1 MKKYINML
9 LAIAAF
15 TGLVSCNDDF
25 LDLEPKGSVTEASA
39 FATFETCTD
48 YSLNLYNVFNGP
60 NVNAAAVYF
69 QGPTVN
75 YSSGLGSSQR
85 DIWSG
90 LLTQYT
96 NGYSTIPNM

>member
-75 YSSGLGSSQR
+75 YSATSGRVCSHNTPTATPPFRICMPLK
-85 DIWSG
+85 
-90 LLTQYT
+90 
-96 NGYSTIPNM
+96 P